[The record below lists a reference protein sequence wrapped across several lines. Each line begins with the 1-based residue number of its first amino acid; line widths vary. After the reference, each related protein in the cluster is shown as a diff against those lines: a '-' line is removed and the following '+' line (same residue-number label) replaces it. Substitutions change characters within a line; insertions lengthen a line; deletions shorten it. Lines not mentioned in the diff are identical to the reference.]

1 MRLTMRN
8 SCSYEDLVPEF
19 LKKLPSAI
27 FIYINDNLAGSD
39 QEIFFTL
46 GSKDNVVANYRLTYT
61 QQSEDPEVAFSTNL
75 QSQLHHI
82 YQQPPKHQSLK
93 VRNKS
98 SPQVVP
104 VPELSEEIAVVDE
117 KQPEPTK
124 DTPEAIVANVIQK
137 KLDGE
142 HTASNFL
149 SFLERAAD
157 VYSRVN

>member
-1 MRLTMRN
+1 MRD
-8 SCSYEDLVPEF
+8 SCSCEDLIPEF

-27 FIYINDNLAGSD
+27 SIYIDDNLAGSD

-61 QQSEDPEVAFSTNL
+61 QQSEDPEVAFSTHL

-82 YQQPPKHQSLK
+82 YQQPPKHQSFKL
-93 VRNKS
+93 RNKS
-98 SPQVVP
+98 SPEVVAAP
-104 VPELSEEIAVVDE
+104 KPSEEMAVVNE
-117 KQPEPTK
+117 RQPEPFK
-124 DTPEAIVANVIQK
+124 DTPEAIVADVIQK

-142 HTASNFL
+142 HTANNFL

>member
-1 MRLTMRN
+1 MRN
-8 SCSYEDLVPEF
+8 SCSCEDLIPEF

-27 FIYINDNLAGSD
+27 FIYITDDLAGSD

-46 GSKDNVVANYRLTYT
+46 GSKDNVVANYRITYA
-61 QQSEDPEVAFSTNL
+61 QQSEDPEVAFSTSL

-82 YQQPPKHQSLK
+82 YQQPPKHQSFKL
-93 VRNKS
+93 RNKS
-98 SPQVVP
+98 SPEVVA
-104 VPELSEEIAVVDE
+104 VPELREEIAVVGE
-117 KQPEPTK
+117 KQPEPCK

>member
-1 MRLTMRN
+1 MRN

-27 FIYINDNLAGSD
+27 FIYIDDNLAGSE

-46 GSKDNVVANYRLTYT
+46 GYKDNVVANYRLTYA

-82 YQQPPKHQSLK
+82 YQQPPKHQSFEI
-93 VRNKS
+93 RNKS
-98 SPQVVP
+98 SPEVVP
-104 VPELSEEIAVVDE
+104 VPDLSEEIAVVDE
-117 KQPEPTK
+117 KQPEPCK
-124 DTPEAIVANVIQK
+124 DAPEAIVANVIQK

-142 HTASNFL
+142 QTASNFL